1 MVVGLVKM
9 CMPRTQRWANESKW
23 GFGWGTLQN
32 LLSNEVPWSFRTN
45 QRHTDKEKKEQR
57 DLAKHKDR
65 RQGF

>member
-1 MVVGLVKM
+1 
-9 CMPRTQRWANESKW
+9 MPRTQCWPNESKQ

-32 LLSNEVPWSFRTN
+32 LLSNKVSWSFRTN

-57 DLAKHKDR
+57 DLAKNKDR